1 MTEAAI
7 LVFAKAPL
15 PGQAKTRLIPALGA
29 AGAATLH
36 ARLVRHTLL
45 QAKAANVGPIILWCA
60 PDVGHPFFEVC
71 AGEFAMERHVQ
82 QGADLGQRMEYAM
95 AAALRT
101 YRKVLLIGTDCPDL
115 TPAILQEAAQTLD
128 HACGVVLVPAHDGGY
143 ALIGA
148 LQHAPPVF
156 DDVAWGSNAVLAC
169 TRRHLRA
176 GEIGWMELPSLPD
189 IDVPD
194 DLAHLTTT
202 HPYLLDGIPLSGDK

>member
-29 AGAATLH
+29 AGAAELH

-45 QAKAANVGPIILWCA
+45 QAKAANVGPISLWCA
-60 PDVGHPFFEVC
+60 PDVGHPFFEAC
-71 AGEFAMERHVQ
+71 AGEFAVERHAQ

-95 AAALRT
+95 AAALQT
-101 YRKVLLIGTDCPDL
+101 HRKVVLIGTDCPDL
-115 TPAILQEAAQTLD
+115 TPTILQEAARTLN

-143 ALIGA
+143 VLIGA
-148 LQHAPPVF
+148 IKHAPPVF
-156 DDVAWGSNAVLAC
+156 DGVTWGSNTVLAR
-169 TRRHLRA
+169 TRRHLRT
-176 GEIGWMELPSLPD
+176 GGIGWKELPSLPD

-194 DLAHLTTT
+194 DLARLTTT
-202 HPYLLDGIPLSGDK
+202 HSYLLDGIHFSGDK